1 MEVEREAEQ
10 LGLRALFC
18 LFFPPLVDVLDFLS
32 SESAKVTLLFERL
45 MRLPRECFYSFTR

>member
-32 SESAKVTLLFERL
+32 SESAKVTLLFENRL
-45 MRLPRECFYSFTR
+45 QITGP